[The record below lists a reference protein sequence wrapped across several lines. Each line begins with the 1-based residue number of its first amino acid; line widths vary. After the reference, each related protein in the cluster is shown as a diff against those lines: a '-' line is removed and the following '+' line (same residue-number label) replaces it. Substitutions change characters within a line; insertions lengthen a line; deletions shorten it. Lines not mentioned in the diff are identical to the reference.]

1 MVKNIFL
8 EFIKLELFLLLIFSD
23 SKIPDLEP
31 DNINDN
37 DEETSVVTGYYL
49 GLLPRVAIVADLVF
63 NPILVKILP
72 LYS

>member
-49 GLLPRVAIVADLVF
+49 GLLPPVAIVADLVF

>member
-1 MVKNIFL
+1 MVKDIFL

-49 GLLPRVAIVADLVF
+49 GLLPRVAIVTDLVF
-63 NPILVKILP
+63 NPILVKMLP